1 MNNQLLSIKQNITIS
16 VEETTEEQD
25 PCNKCIS
32 DFDDAGGCEC
42 LKKDGCNPAS
52 LIPSGCYSCGEK
64 AIKFCNA

>member
-1 MNNQLLSIKQNITIS
+1 M
-16 VEETTEEQD
+16 EETTEAQD